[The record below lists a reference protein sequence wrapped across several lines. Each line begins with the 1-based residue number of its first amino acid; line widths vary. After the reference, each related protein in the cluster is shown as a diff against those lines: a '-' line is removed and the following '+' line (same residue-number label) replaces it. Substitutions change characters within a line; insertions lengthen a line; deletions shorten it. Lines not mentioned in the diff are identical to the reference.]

1 MFLECKSLVNFLIHN
16 TMALTKSKDKK
27 IAGVCGGIAEHFGWD
42 VSIFRIAYL
51 VATILTGSA
60 LAWIYLILMFV
71 LSDAK

>member
-1 MFLECKSLVNFLIHN
+1 
-16 TMALTKSKDKK
+16 MAFTKSKDKK

-42 VSIFRIAYL
+42 VSIFRIAYF

-71 LSDAK
+71 LPDAK

>member
-1 MFLECKSLVNFLIHN
+1 
-16 TMALTKSKDKK
+16 MAFTKLKDKK

-71 LSDAK
+71 LPDAK